1 MEKGKNVLINIGLL
15 LSGIV
20 LFALPHPNFITV
32 EGFPLLSY
40 FAYIPLFI
48 LISRVS
54 WKSVWIY
61 GLLYGTGC
69 YCLFVYWLAIFNPVS
84 MPVIAGMYAI
94 YLMLAFLVMK
104 AAATLFPKYAIF
116 AQWVVWCAY
125 EYVKTLGF
133 PGFNY
138 GVTAYAQ
145 WRWTLIIQ
153 IASVIGVFGLSSVIS
168 FSSAWFAAVITD
180 KADSWRGKIK
190 NHRVSGIIWLV
201 IFAGVI
207 VYGFVSP
214 VDYSSCETK
223 KVALIQT
230 NSDPWAGGESV
241 FKEDLDT
248 LISLS
253 DAALAADDSV
263 ELVVWPETAFVP
275 RITYHYKHRQNPYMY
290 ELVAE
295 LLDYLDSKSVPFVVG
310 NDDCVKGYNKEGQY
324 TDLDYNAVLLFRPGE
339 NVIPPEP
346 DRYWKNHL
354 VPFTEHFPF
363 KKQLPF
369 IYKLLEEN
377 DTHFWESSDEKTV
390 FDIDGFKFC
399 TPICFEDTFGD
410 IARDFV
416 RNGAQAIV
424 NMSNDAWARTASCQ
438 YQHLAMGVFR
448 TVENRIPAVRA
459 TSSGQTVLI
468 DPNGKILKMAEPFEP
483 TYLICDLPVMEKT
496 SQTIYTKYGD
506 YAGKIF
512 VYATCLLLACGI
524 IIKVVGKRRNG
535 KK

>member
-1 MEKGKNVLINIGLL
+1 MEKGKNVLINFGLL
-15 LSGIV
+15 LSGII

-32 EGFPLLSY
+32 QGFPILSY
-40 FAYIPLFI
+40 FAFIPIFI
-48 LISRVS
+48 LVNRVS
-54 WKSVWIY
+54 WKTVWAY
-61 GLLYGTGC
+61 GMLYGTGG

-84 MPVIAGMYAI
+84 VPVIAGQYAL

-104 AAATLFPKYAIF
+104 AAATFFPKLAMF
-116 AQWVVWCAY
+116 AEWVVWCAY

-133 PGFNY
+133 PGFSY
-138 GVTAYAQ
+138 GVTAYSH
-145 WRWTLIIQ
+145 WRWTLLIQ
-153 IASVIGVFGLSSVIS
+153 ITSVIGVFGLSSVIS
-168 FSSAWFAAVITD
+168 FTSAWFATVITD
-180 KADSWRGKIK
+180 KSANVKQKIK
-190 NHRVSGIIWLV
+190 NHWISGTIWLV
-201 IFAGVI
+201 VFAVVI
-207 VYGFVSP
+207 VYGFVSQ

-223 KVALIQT
+223 KIALIQT
-230 NSDPWAGGESV
+230 NSDPWDGGDSV
-241 FKEDLDT
+241 FKDDLET
-248 LISLS
+248 LITLS

-275 RITYHYKHRQNPYMY
+275 RISYHYKHRQNPYMY

-295 LLDYLDSKSVPFVVG
+295 LLDYLDSKSVPFVIG
-310 NDDCVKGYNKEGQY
+310 NDDCVKGYNKDGVY
-324 TDLDYNAVLLFRPGE
+324 TDLDYNATLLFRPGE

-377 DTHFWESSDEKTV
+377 DTHFWESSDEKSV
-390 FDIDGFKFC
+390 FDLDGFKFC
-399 TPICFEDTFGD
+399 TPICFEDTFGY

-416 RNGAQAIV
+416 LNGAQAIV
-424 NMSNDAWARTASCQ
+424 NMSNDAWARTLSCQ

-468 DPNGKILKMAEPFEP
+468 DPNGKILEMAEPFEKN
-483 TYLICDLPVMEKT
+483 YLICNLPVVDRT
-496 SQTIYTKYGD
+496 SKTIYTKYGD
-506 YAGKIF
+506 YAGKFF
-512 VYATCLLLACGI
+512 VYATCLLFVAGVV
-524 IIKVVGKRRNG
+524 IKIMEKKRNG

>member
-1 MEKGKNVLINIGLL
+1 
-15 LSGIV
+15 
-20 LFALPHPNFITV
+20 
-32 EGFPLLSY
+32 
-40 FAYIPLFI
+40 
-48 LISRVS
+48 
-54 WKSVWIY
+54 
-61 GLLYGTGC
+61 
-69 YCLFVYWLAIFNPVS
+69 

-104 AAATLFPKYAIF
+104 AAATLFPKSAIF

-253 DAALAADDSV
+253 DTALAADDSV

-377 DTHFWESSDEKTV
+377 DTHFWESSEEKTV

-496 SQTIYTKYGD
+496 SQTIYTKYVD
-506 YAGKIF
+506 YAGKFF